1 MCFLMLRRPPRS
13 TRTDT
18 LFPYTTLFR
27 SFEEWLLMERQRL
40 RHLATEA
47 MAGAL
52 SRSLSTRER
61 ERGATIARQL
71 LLLDPH
77 HEKACRTLMQILA
90 DRDRKSTRLNSS
102 HTRATRIPSS
112 ACKNKATNRNNK
124 QTQYQYN

>member
-1 MCFLMLRRPPRS
+1 
-13 TRTDT
+13 
-18 LFPYTTLFR
+18 
-27 SFEEWLLMERQRL
+27 MERQRL

-90 DRDRKSTRLNSS
+90 DRGQSTAALGVYEAARQSVVS
-102 HTRATRIPSS
+102 GRSVSVRVDIGGRRIIKK
-112 ACKNKATNRNNK
+112 KNKIKNNRSRYTIRRAYAH
-124 QTQYQYN
+124 Q